1 MSLGPTEL
9 IIILIIVLLLFGTT
23 RLPKLA
29 RSLGEAS
36 KEFKKGVNERE
47 QQEQAAQAAPA
58 AAPTVPAAPA
68 APAAPAPAAPA
79 PAVPVGS
86 PDEQVTMSRAE
97 LDALLAERDRQAGK
111 DVPPPAQ
118 G

>member
-9 IIILIIVLLLFGTT
+9 IIILVIVLLLFGTT

-47 QQEQAAQAAPA
+47 QREQEEQAAQTASAAP
-58 AAPTVPAAPA
+58 PTPPAPA
-68 APAAPAPAAPA
+68 APAAPSAPASDPN
-79 PAVPVGS
+79 
-86 PDEQVTMSRAE
+86 EQVTMSRAE
-97 LDALLAERDRQAGK
+97 LDALLAERERNASK

>member
-9 IIILIIVLLLFGTT
+9 IIILVIVLLLFGAA

-47 QQEQAAQAAPA
+47 QEEHAPQN
-58 AAPTVPAAPA
+58 AP
-68 APAAPAPAAPA
+68 PAPASDPN
-79 PAVPVGS
+79 
-86 PDEQVTMSRAE
+86 EQVTMSRAE
-97 LDALLAERDRQAGK
+97 LDALLAERERNAGK

>member
-9 IIILIIVLLLFGTT
+9 IIILVIVLLLFGTT

-47 QQEQAAQAAPA
+47 KEEQAAQTASAAPPTPPVPT
-58 AAPTVPAAPA
+58 APSAPSAPSVPASDPN
-68 APAAPAPAAPA
+68 
-79 PAVPVGS
+79 
-86 PDEQVTMSRAE
+86 EQVTMSRAE
-97 LDALLAERDRQAGK
+97 LDALLAERERNASK

-118 G
+118 

>member
-9 IIILIIVLLLFGTT
+9 IIILVIVLLLFGTT

-36 KEFKKGVNERE
+36 KEFKKGVNERDKE
-47 QQEQAAQAAPA
+47 EQAAQAAPA
-58 AAPTVPAAPA
+58 KN
-68 APAAPAPAAPA
+68 
-79 PAVPVGS
+79 

-97 LDALLAERDRQAGK
+97 LDALLAEREREAGK
-111 DVPPPAQ
+111 DAPPPAQ

>member
-1 MSLGPTEL
+1 MNLGPTEL
-9 IIILIIVLLLFGTT
+9 IIILVIVLLLFGTT

-36 KEFKKGVNERE
+36 NEFKKGAAEKDRE
-47 QQEQAAQAAPA
+47 LAEEKEEEAAKA
-58 AAPTVPAAPA
+58 AAPPPAPPTAPAEPTTPAAPA
-68 APAAPAPAAPA
+68 ADP
-79 PAVPVGS
+79 
-86 PDEQVTMSRAE
+86 EQITMSRADLE
-97 LDALLAERDRQAGK
+97 ALLDERDRKAGR

>member
-1 MSLGPTEL
+1 MNLGPTEL
-9 IIILIIVLLLFGTT
+9 IIILVIVLLLFGTT

-47 QQEQAAQAAPA
+47 QEEQAAQTASAAPPA
-58 AAPTVPAAPA
+58 PPTPPTPPAPTAPSAPA
-68 APAAPAPAAPA
+68 SDPNDQFP
-79 PAVPVGS
+79 
-86 PDEQVTMSRAE
+86 MSRAD
-97 LDALLAERDRQAGK
+97 LDALLPERERNASK